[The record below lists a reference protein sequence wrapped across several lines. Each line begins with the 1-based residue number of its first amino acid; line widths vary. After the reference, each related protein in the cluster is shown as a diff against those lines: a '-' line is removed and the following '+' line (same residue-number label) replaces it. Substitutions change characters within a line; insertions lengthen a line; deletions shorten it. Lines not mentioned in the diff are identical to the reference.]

1 MSVISAADVNKLR
14 QMTGAG
20 MMDCKKALTEAEG
33 DFEKAIEILRKKGQ
47 KVSASRSDRDA
58 KEGSVFVKSSEDK
71 KEAVLIALNC
81 ETDFVG
87 KNEEFQSLGK
97 LIAETAFTNKPA
109 TKEALLAL
117 TVGNL
122 SINDKIVELVGKIG
136 EKIEV
141 SEYIH
146 MKGEAVVAYIHAG
159 AKLGVLVSLKGVN
172 GKDVT
177 DAGKDVGMQIAA
189 MNPVAVDVAKKF
201 HPDLVL
207 LDIMMPKMD
216 GVETCRLLREI
227 PELQKTFIVFLTA
240 RAEEYSEVAAFDVGA
255 DDYINKP
262 IKPRA
267 LMSRISAL
275 FRRDFKKT
283 NPSSTITIGD
293 LTIDR
298 TSYTIKIQNREIN
311 LPKKEFELLFFLAQ
325 NPNKVFSRED
335 LLLNIWGSDV
345 YVLARTVD
353 VHIRKVREKI
363 GEDYISTVKGVGYKF
378 SLS

>member
-1 MSVISAADVNKLR
+1 MISAADVNKLR

-47 KVSASRSDRDA
+47 KVSASRSDKDA
-58 KEGSVFVKSSEDK
+58 KEGSVFVKSSDDK

-97 LIAETAFTNKPA
+97 LIAETAFANKPA

-117 TVGNL
+117 SVGGL
-122 SINDKIVELVGKIG
+122 TINDKIVELVGKIG

-146 MKGEAVVAYIHAG
+146 MKGEAVIAYIHAG

-189 MNPVAVDVAKKF
+189 MNPVAVDESSVDKKVIEKELEIAKALILAEGK
-201 HPDLVL
+201 
-207 LDIMMPKMD
+207 
-216 GVETCRLLREI
+216 
-227 PELQKTFIVFLTA
+227 PENMV
-240 RAEEYSEVAAFDVGA
+240 
-255 DDYINKP
+255 
-262 IKPRA
+262 
-267 LMSRISAL
+267 
-275 FRRDFKKT
+275 
-283 NPSSTITIGD
+283 
-293 LTIDR
+293 
-298 TSYTIKIQNREIN
+298 
-311 LPKKEFELLFFLAQ
+311 
-325 NPNKVFSRED
+325 
-335 LLLNIWGSDV
+335 
-345 YVLARTVD
+345 
-353 VHIRKVREKI
+353 EKI
-363 GEDYISTVKGVGYKF
+363 AAGKLNKFFKESTLLPQSFVKDNSKTVAQYLDSVSKGLTVAEFKRVAIG
-378 SLS
+378 

>member
-58 KEGSVFVKSSEDK
+58 KEGSVFVKSSDDK

-97 LIAETAFTNKPA
+97 LIAETAFANKPA

-189 MNPVAVDVAKKF
+189 MNPVAVDESSVDKTVIAKE
-201 HPDLVL
+201 L
-207 LDIMMPKMD
+207 
-216 GVETCRLLREI
+216 EI
-227 PELQKTFIVFLTA
+227 AKA
-240 RAEEYSEVAAFDVGA
+240 
-255 DDYINKP
+255 
-262 IKPRA
+262 
-267 LMSRISAL
+267 
-275 FRRDFKKT
+275 
-283 NPSSTITIGD
+283 
-293 LTIDR
+293 
-298 TSYTIKIQNREIN
+298 
-311 LPKKEFELLFFLAQ
+311 
-325 NPNKVFSRED
+325 
-335 LLLNIWGSDV
+335 
-345 YVLARTVD
+345 
-353 VHIRKVREKI
+353 
-363 GEDYISTVKGVGYKF
+363 
-378 SLS
+378 